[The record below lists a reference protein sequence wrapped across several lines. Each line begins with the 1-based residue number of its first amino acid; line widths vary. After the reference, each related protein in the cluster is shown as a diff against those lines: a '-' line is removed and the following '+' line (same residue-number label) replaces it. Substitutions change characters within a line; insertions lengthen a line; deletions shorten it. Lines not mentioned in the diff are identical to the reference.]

1 MRGWKGLVFPVLVAV
16 AFYVAV
22 AGGEHSLVDARRA
35 EMQLEGKRA
44 EMLAA
49 RHEIDSLRAWVD
61 SLRHHDDALERLARE
76 RYGLIR
82 DGEYL
87 YRVSEGA
94 EEAVP
99 KEP

>member
-22 AGGEHSLVDARRA
+22 AGGEHSLMDARRA

-61 SLRHHDDALERLARE
+61 SLQHHDDALERLARE

-94 EEAVP
+94 EEEVP
-99 KEP
+99 DGH